1 MKQLHV
7 LGMMLAVL
15 VAGGSVAE
23 EDASAVLAGE
33 PPQRHH
39 EA

>member
-15 VAGGSVAE
+15 VAGSSVAE
-23 EDASAVLAGE
+23 DDAPVMLAG
-33 PPQRHH
+33 
-39 EA
+39 